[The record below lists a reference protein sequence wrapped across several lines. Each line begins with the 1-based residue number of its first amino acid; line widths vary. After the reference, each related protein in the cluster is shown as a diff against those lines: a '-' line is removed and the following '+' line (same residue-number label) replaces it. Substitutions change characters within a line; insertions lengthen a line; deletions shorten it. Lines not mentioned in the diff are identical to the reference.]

1 MSKTCD
7 NCVIGIP
14 NRCPLV
20 CVVMANL
27 LSGISPYDLRIER
40 RERFITESNGPSS
53 AVLIGLVM

>member
-1 MSKTCD
+1 
-7 NCVIGIP
+7 
-14 NRCPLV
+14 
-20 CVVMANL
+20 MANL